1 MDMRFPDSRECKLLE
16 NLIQAIEDKDLKAFR
31 TALKEYD
38 NISKLDA
45 WKTSVFLVIKNN
57 LEKELKE
64 PTLNLR

>member
-1 MDMRFPDSRECKLLE
+1 MDVRFPDSRECKLLE
-16 NLIQAIEDKDLKAFR
+16 NLIQAIENKDVKAFR

-38 NISKLDA
+38 SISKLDA
-45 WKTSVFLVIKNN
+45 WKTAVFLVIKNN